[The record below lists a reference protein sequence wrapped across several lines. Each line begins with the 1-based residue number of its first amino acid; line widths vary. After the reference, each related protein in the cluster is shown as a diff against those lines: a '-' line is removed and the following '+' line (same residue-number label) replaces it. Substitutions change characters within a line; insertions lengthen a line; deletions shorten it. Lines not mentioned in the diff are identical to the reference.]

1 MRLLTS
7 SARSVVEPLQG
18 TNTRAADLYAWQQ
31 LGARQPQRSDQAVL
45 YRSAAASPPSRS
57 QRIDD
62 GRLGR
67 TDRQGPVRPRASRR
81 RGELVAASDQPGTA
95 LRYESEMNRTIPA
108 ELAVLCLYDL
118 NRFSAGVLVDVV
130 QTHPRALINE
140 MIIEYPSGWQPPAA
154 AGAPGSGSGCGG
166 PSFCLITYR
175 ARRGRRRCRRRCAR

>member
-1 MRLLTS
+1 MMDVWGELIDR
-7 SARSVVEPLQG
+7 ARF
-18 TNTRAADLYAWQQ
+18 
-31 LGARQPQRSDQAVL
+31 ARV
-45 YRSAAASPPSRS
+45 
-57 QRIDD
+57 
-62 GRLGR
+62 RLG
-67 TDRQGPVRPRASRR
+67 GEASWWLHQTSQER
-81 RGELVAASDQPGTA
+81 L